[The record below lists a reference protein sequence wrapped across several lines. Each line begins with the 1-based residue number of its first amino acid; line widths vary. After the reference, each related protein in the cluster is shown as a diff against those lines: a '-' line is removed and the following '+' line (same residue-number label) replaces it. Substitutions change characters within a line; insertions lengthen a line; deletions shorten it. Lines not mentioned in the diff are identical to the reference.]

1 MQPKLKSL
9 LARVILVGGVAAVGS
24 FAAKH
29 APHDQTIAIRLGNRD
44 IKHVDAIVTKLGE
57 EEAIAGFSQDFA
69 GDVRSPRVVRF
80 PFSAA
85 SGTYIVVINC
95 KEAAAGESGPKLT
108 ETSFERR
115 VSLVGGEV
123 IVSPD

>member
-1 MQPKLKSL
+1 MHPKLKSL
-9 LARVILVGGVAAVGS
+9 LARVILVGGVAAVAS
-24 FAAKH
+24 YAAKH
-29 APHDQTIAIRLGNRD
+29 APHAQTNAKRFGSRD
-44 IKHVDAIVTKLGE
+44 HTHKDAVVTKLGE
-57 EEAIAGFSQDFA
+57 DEATAGFSQDFPTNSRPPH
-69 GDVRSPRVVRF
+69 VLRF

-95 KEAAAGESGPKLT
+95 IEEVTGESGPKLT

-115 VSLVGGEV
+115 VSLLGGEV